1 MIIKN
6 EVYCHE
12 NLILF
17 LTLHSFLEIIDILKE
32 YDGSSCK
39 SKWIWTAFES
49 SSQWKEKEFMRKTP
63 IFKRVL
69 LKLSGETLMGS
80 QPFGIHQEACM
91 QVADYLAHFHR
102 VGIQLGVVI
111 GGGNIFRGVD
121 LRLTGMPRTPADHM
135 GMLGTLLNGI
145 AIQQALMLRDV
156 PVCLMSALECP
167 KVAEPYHWT
176 RALQHLEEGSVVIFV
191 GGTGNPYFTTDTA
204 AALRASEIGADVL
217 LKATKVDGIYNKD
230 PLKFPD
236 AVKYETISYSQVL
249 AEKLQVMD
257 ATAIALCRSNQIP
270 VFVFNMRRLM
280 EEPIEQLLSQIQK
293 GTWVSG
299 Q

>member
-1 MIIKN
+1 
-6 EVYCHE
+6 
-12 NLILF
+12 
-17 LTLHSFLEIIDILKE
+17 
-32 YDGSSCK
+32 
-39 SKWIWTAFES
+39 
-49 SSQWKEKEFMRKTP
+49 MRQKP
-63 IFKRVL
+63 IYQRVL

-80 QPFGIHQEACM
+80 QPFGIYQEACM
-91 QVADYLAHFHR
+91 QVANYLSHFHR
-102 VGIQLGVVI
+102 AGIQVGVVI

-135 GMLGTLLNGI
+135 GMLATLLNGV
-145 AIQQALMLRDV
+145 ALQQALMLREV

-176 RALQHLEEGSVVIFV
+176 KALQYLESGNMVIFV

-230 PLKFPD
+230 PLKYPD
-236 AVKYETISYSQVL
+236 AVKYESISYSQVL

-257 ATAIALCRSNQIP
+257 ATAIALCRSSQIP
-270 VFVFNMRRLM
+270 IFVFNMRRLI
-280 EEPIEQLLSQIQK
+280 EEPIEEVLSQVHK
-293 GTWVSG
+293 GTWVNG